1 MRMPMP
7 TIRSGHTERVSAVM
21 PAAAQHVDCRVFE
34 EVDGVGE
41 QGNRSNGDGDAEFHA
56 EIGEVERRYPRD
68 GFSQSFGYPG
78 GRLLGGH
85 GRSAFSIVMRHS
97 LYT

>member
-41 QGNRSNGDGDAEFHA
+41 QRDRADGAGDGELDEK
-56 EIGEVERRYPRD
+56 IREVECRYPDD
-68 GFSQSFGYPG
+68 GAAQ
-78 GRLLGGH
+78 
-85 GRSAFSIVMRHS
+85 
-97 LYT
+97 